1 MIPIP
6 WASLLFN
13 RFTAGALAVAL
24 AAASYSMHRQSL
36 IQSGYDQAMK
46 QVADR
51 ENERL
56 REQIR
61 ETARLVALVKG
72 LDDET
77 EQQRQ
82 DLDAFRARE
91 RDAAER
97 MRAAQ
102 ADFDRRLATASAE
115 AVRRY
120 ASATD
125 GNLERCRA
133 DLARFAAEAVTGS
146 RAAHTLKSYMDAS
159 P

>member
-6 WASLLFN
+6 WAGLLFN
-13 RFTAGALAVAL
+13 RFTAGALVVAL
-24 AAASYSMHRQSL
+24 AGATYWMHRQSL
-36 IQSGYDQAMK
+36 IQQGYDQAMK
-46 QVADR
+46 QVEDR
-51 ENERL
+51 QNERL
-56 REQIR
+56 REHLK

-77 EQQRQ
+77 VQQRQ
-82 DLDAFRARE
+82 DLEAFRARE
-91 RDAAER
+91 RDAADR

-102 ADFDRRLATASAE
+102 ADFERRLATASAE

-120 ASATD
+120 AAATD

-146 RAAHTLKSYMDAS
+146 RAAHTLKTYVDSS